1 MDRLKTFAIYALIL
15 IVFFVFS
22 NFLIN
27 VGLNSSYANITSKGE
42 IPEQVRI
49 TTAQATLINGR
60 ILGTLTNSGTE
71 NINGEYLEIDF
82 YSERDNFLGRTYL
95 QINNLNQNE
104 TQDIEL
110 YFKLQN
116 VDYYTVSITNE
127 KLETGTE
134 NIEIIKDDM
143 TRVAV
148 WIGVALALISLPN
161 LLAL

>member
-1 MDRLKTFAIYALIL
+1 MDRLKTFAIYVLIL

-42 IPEQVRI
+42 IPEQVHI

-60 ILGTLTNSGTE
+60 IFGTITNSGTE
-71 NINGEYLEIDF
+71 NISGEYLEIDF
-82 YSERDNFLGRTYL
+82 YSERDNFLGRTYI
-95 QINNLNQNE
+95 QINNLNQDE

-110 YFKLQN
+110 HFKLQN

-127 KLETGTE
+127 KIETGTE
-134 NIEIIKDDM
+134 NIEIFKDDM